1 MIGERSRYPASVAH
15 DDWRIH
21 VELKQEG
28 EQGDFV
34 ERLTS
39 ALGDEAEELAEALK
53 GDRLAVSR
61 GDGELFVYASSKSQ
75 AEHARSLIE
84 AELTRRGFE
93 ATVSGVEHWLVSEER
108 WDDEPKGETWE
119 EEEVEQGEAPWEVRV
134 TCGSHHEA
142 KELAERLESEGY
154 RPVRRWRYLIVG
166 TETREDAETLAG
178 RLHGEVEPGGDVA
191 WDEAA
196 DAGVISPF
204 RLF

>member
-1 MIGERSRYPASVAH
+1 VIGERSRYPASVAH

-34 ERLTS
+34 ERLTG

-61 GDGELFVYASSKSQ
+61 DDGELFVYASSKSQ

-93 ATVSGVEHWLVSEER
+93 AAVSRVEHWLVSEER

-166 TETREDAETLAG
+166 TETREDAESLAG